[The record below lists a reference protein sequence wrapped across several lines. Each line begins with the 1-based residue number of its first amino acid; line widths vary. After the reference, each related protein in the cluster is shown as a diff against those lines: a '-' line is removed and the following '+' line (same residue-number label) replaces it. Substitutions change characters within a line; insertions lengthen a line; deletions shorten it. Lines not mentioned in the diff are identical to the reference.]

1 MDGTSM
7 VADLFGKA
15 TTTTVRLHKPVE
27 ARTARMVTPTTVIC
41 EGYTISGDNPVQAV
55 CGVLFSRG
63 FSDSALQVFDRTGA
77 AVCFV
82 QSIHRSAID
91 GSKPA

>member
-15 TTTTVRLHKPVE
+15 STTTVRLHKPVE

-41 EGYTISGDNPVQAV
+41 EGYTISGENPVSAV
-55 CGVLFSRG
+55 CGVLFSLG
-63 FSDSALQVFDRTGA
+63 FADSALQVFDRTGA
-77 AVCFV
+77 MFCFV
-82 QSIHRSAID
+82 ESTHQTAID
-91 GSKPA
+91 GSKSA